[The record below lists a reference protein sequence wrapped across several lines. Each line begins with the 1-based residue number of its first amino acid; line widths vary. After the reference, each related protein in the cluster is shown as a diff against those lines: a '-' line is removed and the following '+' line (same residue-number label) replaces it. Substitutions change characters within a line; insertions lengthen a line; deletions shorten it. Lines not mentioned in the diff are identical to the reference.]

1 MKSFRQFILSEGSGH
16 LTHVEDS
23 VLYSGVSG
31 AKKAIQTLKSVRDSL
46 TGKGNKPVSVTVK
59 WDGAPAIFCGI
70 DSADGKFFVATKSFF
85 NKTPKLNFSDK
96 DIEANHVHAK
106 GLMSKITRGSRP
118 PTTPP
123 LRQPSVSSAVTS
135 QTRKPTP
142 KGYLI

>member
-46 TGKGNKPVSVTVK
+46 TGKGNKPMSVTVK

-70 DSADGKFFVATKSFF
+70 DSADGKFFVAKKSIF
-85 NKTPKLNFSDK
+85 NKVPEVYKTPD
-96 DIEANHVHAK
+96 DIDTAIASGDH
-106 GLMSKITRGSRP
+106 R
-118 PTTPP
+118 
-123 LRQPSVSSAVTS
+123 
-135 QTRKPTP
+135 
-142 KGYLI
+142 